1 MKRSNSNNKSARD
14 KTAFI
19 YVRLSRDDELE
30 GESYSISNQKKLLT
44 KVAKDKGYTNI
55 VVFCDDG
62 ISGVTMNRPEFNKMI
77 EQIQLGKTAAVFIKD
92 LSRLGRNYIEVGRLT
107 EEFFPEHNIRLV
119 SVSDNLDTEEG
130 ESELTPIKNLFNEW
144 YARDI
149 SKKRRISNK
158 IKGGSG
164 IPLSPPPYGYIKSPD
179 NSQHWIIDEE
189 AAYVVR
195 RIFDMSYSG
204 MGTFQ
209 IALTLSDEKIL
220 TPTEYAVRKGIKKAG
235 GNAGKTTAD
244 PYRWGQSTVGKIL
257 ATQEYCGDVINF
269 KTYSISYKNKKRHA
283 NDPENILVFK
293 EVHEPIID
301 RTIFE
306 TIQLRRG
313 KTRKRPMSNGE
324 KNMFSGLLVC
334 SDCGRNLHYHLN
346 NRNIRFFS
354 CPGYNQGRRKECT
367 ATHYVRVDFLEQV
380 VLAEIRRLTRFA
392 CKYEDEFVRV
402 VSQFSKQAM
411 QSQIDAYQS
420 EVRSLMSRD
429 KELDRIFERLYEDN
443 LSGKITDERF
453 KKMSVNYDDEQKDLR
468 ERLNRL
474 NDILEELACKTNS
487 TEKFIKAVKKYTRV
501 KKLTASMVT
510 ELIEHIEVHHTEKID
525 GVKTQKL
532 VIYYN
537 CIGSINIPDD
547 VSIPEVDITMK
558 TRKGVELTYVPDA
571 APAASAV

>member
-1 MKRSNSNNKSARD
+1 MRQSNNNNKNGRD

-44 KVAKDKGYTNI
+44 KVAKDKGYTNT

-62 ISGVTMNRPEFNKMI
+62 VSGVTMNRPEFNKMI
-77 EQIQLGKTAAVFIKD
+77 EQLSIGKAAAVFVKD

-107 EEFFPEHNIRLV
+107 EEFFPEHNIRLI

-130 ESELTPIKNLFNEW
+130 DSELTPIKNLFNEW

-164 IPLSPPPYGYIKSPD
+164 IPLSPPPYGYIKAPD
-179 NSQHWIIDEE
+179 NSQSWIIDEE
-189 AAYVVR
+189 AALVVK
-195 RIFDMSYSG
+195 RIFDMSYNG

-209 IALTLSDEKIL
+209 IATALTEEKIL
-220 TPTEYAVRKGIKKAG
+220 TPCEYAIRKGIKKAG
-235 GNAGKTTAD
+235 GMVGKTNPD
-244 PYRWGQSTVGKIL
+244 PYHWGQSTVVRIL
-257 ATQEYCGDVINF
+257 STQEYCGDVINF
-269 KTYSISYKNKKRHA
+269 KTYSVSYKNKKRHA
-283 NDPENILVFK
+283 NDPENILVFRD
-293 EVHEPIID
+293 VHEAIID

-334 SDCGRNLHYHLN
+334 SDCGRNLHYHSN

-354 CPGYNQGRRKECT
+354 CPGYNQGKLKDCFK
-367 ATHYVRVDFLEQV
+367 THYVRVDFLEQV

-392 CKYEDEFVRV
+392 CQYEDEFVKV
-402 VSQFSKQAM
+402 VSELSKEAM
-411 QSQIDAYQS
+411 QSQINAYQS
-420 EVRSLMSRD
+420 EVRVLMARD

-443 LSGKITDERF
+443 LSGKISDERF
-453 KKMSVNYDDEQKDLR
+453 QKMSFSYDNEQKEVR
-468 ERLNRL
+468 ERLTRIN
-474 NDILEELACKTNS
+474 NILDELSGKASS
-487 TEKFIKAVKKYTRV
+487 TEKFVEAVRKYTRV
-501 KKLTASMVT
+501 KKLTPRMVT

-537 CIGSINIPDD
+537 CIGAIQIPDD
-547 VSIPEVDITMK
+547 VPIPEPDITMK
-558 TRKGVELTYVPDA
+558 TRKGVEVTYLPATAPDTA
-571 APAASAV
+571 AV

>member
-1 MKRSNSNNKSARD
+1 MKRSNSNNKSAQD

-77 EQIQLGKTAAVFIKD
+77 EQIQLGKASAVFIKD

-220 TPTEYAVRKGIKKAG
+220 TPTEYTARKGIKKAG
-235 GNAGKTTAD
+235 GNTGKTTAD

-402 VSQFSKQAM
+402 ASQFSKQAM

-525 GVKTQKL
+525 SVKTQKL

>member
-1 MKRSNSNNKSARD
+1 MRQSNNKNKCARD
-14 KTAFI
+14 NTAFI

-44 KVAKDKGYTNI
+44 KVAKDKGYTNC

-77 EQIQLGKTAAVFIKD
+77 EQLQLGKAAAVFVKD

-107 EEFFPEHNIRLV
+107 EEFFPEHNIRLI

-164 IPLSPPPYGYIKSPD
+164 IPLSPPPYGYIKDPE
-179 NSQHWIIDEE
+179 NSQRWIIDEE

-209 IALTLSDEKIL
+209 IALALADEKIL
-220 TPTEYAVRKGIKKAG
+220 TPAEYAIKKGIKKAG
-235 GNAGKTTAD
+235 GNAGKTATD

-269 KTYSISYKNKKRHA
+269 KTYSVSYKNKKRHA

-293 EVHEPIID
+293 DVHEPIID

-313 KTRKRPMSNGE
+313 KTRKRTMANGE

-354 CPGYNQGRRKECT
+354 CPGYNQGKRKDCFS
-367 ATHYVRVDFLEQV
+367 THYVRVDFLEQV

-392 CKYEDEFVRV
+392 CKYEDQFVKV

-411 QSQIDAYQS
+411 QSQIDAHQS
-420 EVRSLMSRD
+420 EVRSLMARD

-453 KKMSVNYDDEQKDLR
+453 QRMSVNYDNEQKDLR
-468 ERLNRL
+468 ERLTHLKNV
-474 NDILEELACKTNS
+474 LEELTCKTTS
-487 TEKFIKAVKKYTRV
+487 TEKFVEAVRKYTRV
-501 KKLTASMVT
+501 KKLTANMVT

-537 CIGSINIPDD
+537 CIGSIE
-547 VSIPEVDITMK
+547 IPEEVPIPEADITMK
-558 TRKGVELTYVPDA
+558 TRKGVEVNYTSPST
-571 APAASAV
+571 SAIVAV

>member
-1 MKRSNSNNKSARD
+1 M
-14 KTAFI
+14 

-77 EQIQLGKTAAVFIKD
+77 EQIQLGKAAAVFIKD

-164 IPLSPPPYGYIKSPD
+164 IPLSPPPYGYIKDPE
-179 NSQHWIIDEE
+179 NSQRWIVDEE

-209 IALTLSDEKIL
+209 IAVTLSDEKIL
-220 TPTEYAVRKGIKKAG
+220 TPAEYAIKKGIKKAG
-235 GNAGKTTAD
+235 GNAGKTATD

-313 KTRKRPMSNGE
+313 KTRKRTMSNGE

-346 NRNIRFFS
+346 NRNIRYFS
-354 CPGYNQGRRKECT
+354 CPGYNQGKRKDCFS
-367 ATHYVRVDFLEQV
+367 THYVRVDFLEQV

-392 CKYEDEFVRV
+392 CKYEDQFVRV
-402 VSQFSKQAM
+402 VSDFSKQAM
-411 QSQIDAYQS
+411 QSQIDAHQS
-420 EVRSLMSRD
+420 EVRSLMARD

-453 KKMSVNYDDEQKDLR
+453 QRMSVNYDNEQKDLR
-468 ERLNRL
+468 ERLTRL
-474 NDILEELACKTNS
+474 NNILEELNCKTTS
-487 TEKFIKAVKKYTRV
+487 TEKFVEAVRKYTRV
-501 KKLTASMVT
+501 KKLTARMVT

-537 CIGSINIPDD
+537 CIGSIEIPDE
-547 VSIPEVDITMK
+547 VPIPEADITMK
-558 TRKGVELTYVPDA
+558 TRKGVEVTYVPA
-571 APAASAV
+571 ATPATTAV

>member
-1 MKRSNSNNKSARD
+1 MKRSNNNNKNARD

-77 EQIQLGKTAAVFIKD
+77 EQIQLGKAAAVFIKD

-164 IPLSPPPYGYIKSPD
+164 IPLSSPPYGYIKSPD

-453 KKMSVNYDDEQKDLR
+453 KKMSVNYDVEQKDLR

-537 CIGSINIPDD
+537 CIGSINIPED

>member
-1 MKRSNSNNKSARD
+1 MRQSNNNNKCARD
-14 KTAFI
+14 RTAFI

-77 EQIQLGKTAAVFIKD
+77 EQIQLGKAAAVFIKD

-164 IPLSPPPYGYIKSPD
+164 IPLSPPPYGYIKDPE
-179 NSQHWIIDEE
+179 NSQRWIVDEE

-209 IALTLSDEKIL
+209 IAVTLSDEKIL
-220 TPTEYAVRKGIKKAG
+220 TPAEYAIKKGIKKAG
-235 GNAGKTTAD
+235 GNAGKTATD

-313 KTRKRPMSNGE
+313 KTRKRTMSNGE
-324 KNMFSGLLVC
+324 KNMFSGLLVG

-346 NRNIRFFS
+346 NRNIRYFS
-354 CPGYNQGRRKECT
+354 CPGYNQGKRKDCFS
-367 ATHYVRVDFLEQV
+367 THYVRVDFLEQV

-392 CKYEDEFVRV
+392 CKYEDQFVRV
-402 VSQFSKQAM
+402 VSDFSKQAM
-411 QSQIDAYQS
+411 QSQIDAHQS
-420 EVRSLMSRD
+420 EVRSLMARD

-453 KKMSVNYDDEQKDLR
+453 QRMSVNYDNEQKDLR
-468 ERLNRL
+468 ERLTRL
-474 NDILEELACKTNS
+474 NNILEELNCKTTS
-487 TEKFIKAVKKYTRV
+487 TEKFVEAVRKYTRV
-501 KKLTASMVT
+501 KKLTARMVT

-537 CIGSINIPDD
+537 CIGSIEIPDE
-547 VSIPEVDITMK
+547 VPIPEADITMK
-558 TRKGVELTYVPDA
+558 TRKGVEVTYVPA
-571 APAASAV
+571 ATPATTAV

>member
-1 MKRSNSNNKSARD
+1 MS
-14 KTAFI
+14 
-19 YVRLSRDDELE
+19 
-30 GESYSISNQKKLLT
+30 
-44 KVAKDKGYTNI
+44 
-55 VVFCDDG
+55 
-62 ISGVTMNRPEFNKMI
+62 
-77 EQIQLGKTAAVFIKD
+77 
-92 LSRLGRNYIEVGRLT
+92 
-107 EEFFPEHNIRLV
+107 
-119 SVSDNLDTEEG
+119 
-130 ESELTPIKNLFNEW
+130 IKNLFNEW

-164 IPLSPPPYGYIKSPD
+164 IPLSPPPYGYIKDPE
-179 NSQHWIIDEE
+179 NSQRWIVDEE

-209 IALTLSDEKIL
+209 IAVTLSDEKIL
-220 TPTEYAVRKGIKKAG
+220 TPAEYAIKKGIKKAG
-235 GNAGKTTAD
+235 GNAGKTATD

-313 KTRKRPMSNGE
+313 KTRKRTMSNGE

-346 NRNIRFFS
+346 NRNIRYFS
-354 CPGYNQGRRKECT
+354 CPGYNQGKRKDCFS
-367 ATHYVRVDFLEQV
+367 THYVRVDFLEQV

-392 CKYEDEFVRV
+392 CKYEDQFVRV
-402 VSQFSKQAM
+402 VSDFSKQAM
-411 QSQIDAYQS
+411 QSQIDAHQS
-420 EVRSLMSRD
+420 EVRSLMARD

-453 KKMSVNYDDEQKDLR
+453 QRMSVNYDNEQKDLR
-468 ERLNRL
+468 ERLTRL
-474 NDILEELACKTNS
+474 NNILEELNCKTTS
-487 TEKFIKAVKKYTRV
+487 TEKFVEAVRKYTRV
-501 KKLTASMVT
+501 KKLTVRMVT

-537 CIGSINIPDD
+537 CIGSIEIPDE
-547 VSIPEVDITMK
+547 VPIPEADITMK
-558 TRKGVELTYVPDA
+558 TRKGVEVTYM
-571 APAASAV
+571 SANALSSTAV